1 MNALNAFG
9 FMYHFKKN
17 FIVNLKKNLNKKKI
31 FTGTK
36 NPILSTIKLSYS
48 DKT

>member
-9 FMYHFKKN
+9 FMYHFKFF
-17 FIVNLKKNLNKKKI
+17 FIVNLKKKFLQVQKI
-31 FTGTK
+31 TGTK
-36 NPILSTIKLSYS
+36 NPILCTIKPAYS